1 MIGVG
6 TVLMLFKG
14 TQKFFLETSLWRG
27 PQTMAGWVAEGRRL
41 FGPGVVQVPEVASLG
56 RGPQAPAGWVAEGQ
70 CLRGPGVVQRGAG
83 VLQVAYLGQEK
94 QAPIG

>member
-1 MIGVG
+1 MVVVI
-6 TVLMLFKG
+6 TVLVLSEG
-14 TQKFFLETSLWRG
+14 RPKFFLEASLGRG

-41 FGPGVVQVPEVASLG
+41 CGPGVVQVPQVASLG

>member
-27 PQTMAGWVAEGRRL
+27 PQTMAGWVAEGRGL
-41 FGPGVVQVPEVASLG
+41 CSPGVVQMGAEVPQEASLG
-56 RGPQAPAGWVAEGQ
+56 RGPQAPAGWFADGHG
-70 CLRGPGVVQRGAG
+70 LRGPGVVRRGA
-83 VLQVAYLGQEK
+83 
-94 QAPIG
+94 